1 MHLLLR
7 RPAGYSNGRCSVQ
20 CYTGGAV
27 NRTDCTREPAGAVV
41 IGGSSEWASVPK
53 DQWLQWLLLGLVGLG
68 LILLVSCV
76 RDLLCPAGG
85 SVSVLTSLS
94 FVLGITGLSL
104 AAASVYIGW
113 FDGVFGAT
121 IFVGLLG
128 ENAAIALTT
137 FGAGVFALSMLSL
150 VGICL
155 RSPRAMLLSFVLQL
169 GSLVVE
175 FVAAVLVAYWVWSL
189 HDVAADSIQSVSGEG
204 EGRFDGR
211 FGEAIL
217 SEVEGIVC
225 RTYQLCCR
233 DPQLDEVQNF
243 TAAAATCMELGEG
256 ESDLLTILS
265 DASSPQFCR
274 YISGSS
280 STAVPSAGT
289 CGWLDGRVIN
299 QEKCQA
305 EFCASGAEGYLT
317 FIEELVAWMQR
328 NALPVGAAL
337 SVIVL
342 VQCVALANAWQLRR
356 RFQHEVR
363 ELRARKR
370 RKQRRDDLRHN
381 DEIRRRLRR
390 EAEHLRREEGR
401 AYERTASPVQ
411 APPSTRRH
419 DAGGEYVSPG
429 IARAREARGDKAVM
443 AV

>member
-1 MHLLLR
+1 
-7 RPAGYSNGRCSVQ
+7 
-20 CYTGGAV
+20 
-27 NRTDCTREPAGAVV
+27 
-41 IGGSSEWASVPK
+41 
-53 DQWLQWLLLGLVGLG
+53 
-68 LILLVSCV
+68 VS
-76 RDLLCPAGG
+76 R
-85 SVSVLTSLS
+85 
-94 FVLGITGLSL
+94 
-104 AAASVYIGW
+104 

-317 FIEELVAWMQR
+317 FIEELVARLQR
-328 NALPVGAAL
+328 NA
-337 SVIVL
+337 
-342 VQCVALANAWQLRR
+342 N
-356 RFQHEVR
+356 
-363 ELRARKR
+363 
-370 RKQRRDDLRHN
+370 N
-381 DEIRRRLRR
+381 
-390 EAEHLRREEGR
+390 
-401 AYERTASPVQ
+401 
-411 APPSTRRH
+411 
-419 DAGGEYVSPG
+419 
-429 IARAREARGDKAVM
+429 
-443 AV
+443 